1 MYLTLP
7 HAGCAQRSFPL
18 HSAWREKLPGYS
30 NQCPLDQ
37 SSITKDPGKEG
48 RGRQRAAGL
57 VQSKHLIVLPFHF
70 PEQEKFQEPC
80 FPCGKNLASKYLVWD
95 CSPQWLCIKKV
106 LRTIMTDP
114 FTELAIT
121 ICIIINTVF
130 LAVEHHNMDDNL
142 KTILKIGNWVILG
155 SCKA

>member
-1 MYLTLP
+1 M
-7 HAGCAQRSFPL
+7 
-18 HSAWREKLPGYS
+18 
-30 NQCPLDQ
+30 
-37 SSITKDPGKEG
+37 
-48 RGRQRAAGL
+48 
-57 VQSKHLIVLPFHF
+57 
-70 PEQEKFQEPC
+70 
-80 FPCGKNLASKYLVWD
+80 ASKYLVWD